1 MSDWKKRAKPV
12 GDWKARAKPVDLTA
26 EELEL
31 ANSAAAQAAAVK
43 PQRVPDT
50 SMLAKAKAALMGATY
65 NAAPRIVELNS
76 PDLFKKSQAQADED
90 LRARQRDFRQASR
103 DNPWS
108 DVGGAVFSPDPFS
121 KLSLPGRVLAGGGLN
136 ALSAYLGEEPGD
148 VQAQREAG
156 EIGFTTGVGGT
167 LLGEGLVRGGG
178 KVLSKASSA
187 LKDFG
192 RKRAIAT
199 LSPSKADVGIM
210 QNFPGRVQEIAD
222 DLYGSKMIGP
232 LSNTEDV
239 AKRLAPEVERRGAH
253 KGAVLAAVDSPDAV
267 NPTDLADRIRYDA
280 TQDLQPYAAKDA
292 AFERALDEADKIAGK
307 YDKLSL
313 TDSERFVKSGYDD
326 AAQKAIRT
334 EARGGVLP
342 GETEALDVVRRAV
355 KKQNEDIFAQRA
367 VGTPLEGEFVK
378 SKQAFG
384 RMAEALN
391 IADKTGGPKAANRFL
406 SPTDYAMGISAGHA
420 REVESAMS
428 KPVES
433 TLTGLAT
440 ALAHNQLRTR
450 GAALMTHAG
459 YKGSA
464 LSKWLS
470 DTLASEGSRSA
481 ASAGL
486 RRYSLENPEPGDQ
499 RLSAKGAEELR
510 RYLLENSPKAGSD
523 EAGQHYINGG

>member
-1 MSDWKKRAKPV
+1 MSD
-12 GDWKARAKPVDLTA
+12 DLDLEIEIARARAVAKEKQRKA
-26 EELEL
+26 EGRALPRL
-31 ANSAAAQAAAVK
+31 DPLPKVP
-43 PQRVPDT
+43 PQYVPEAPDT
-50 SMLAKAKAALMGATY
+50 SLQAKLKAGLMGASFNT
-65 NAAPRIVELNS
+65 APRVEAFLS
-76 PDLFKKSQAQADED
+76 AASERPFDAVED
-90 LRARQRDFRQASR
+90 LAFSGGRSVNSEFQQDYESELRKKQPEYLKAVR

-108 DVGGAVFSPDPFS
+108 GVLGSFKNPAGKGGIVARTAQSA
-121 KLSLPGRVLAGGGLN
+121 GWNALAGYMGANPDDPEAQSVDAQMGGLTG
-136 ALSAYLGEEPGD
+136 AAAVPIAEGVLG
-148 VQAQREAG
+148 AG
-156 EIGFTTGVGGT
+156 GR
-167 LLGEGLVRGGG
+167 LVA
-178 KVLSKASSA
+178 KAAPVLR
-187 LKDFG
+187 DFG

-199 LSPSKADVGIM
+199 LSPSKTDVGVM

-222 DLYGSKMIGP
+222 DLYDSKMIGP

-239 AKRLAPEVERRGAH
+239 AKRLAPEVERRGAR

-280 TQDLQPYAAKDA
+280 TQELQPYAAKEA

-307 YDKLSL
+307 YDQLSL
-313 TDSERFVKSGYDD
+313 ADSERFVKSGYDD

-355 KKQNEDIFAQRA
+355 KKQNEDIFAKRA
-367 VGTPLEGEFVK
+367 AGTPLEGEFVK
-378 SKQAFG
+378 SKQAYG
-384 RMAEALN
+384 RLAEALN

-420 REVESAMS
+420 REVENAMS

-433 TLTGLAT
+433 TLTGLAA

-464 LSKWLS
+464 AAKWLGELAGS
-470 DTLASEGSRSA
+470 DEASNAGTA
-481 ASAGL
+481 AF
-486 RRYSLENPEPGDQ
+486 
-499 RLSAKGAEELR
+499 R
-510 RYLLENSPKAGSD
+510 RYLLEHSPKAASD
-523 EAGQHYINGG
+523 EAGQHFLNGG

>member
-1 MSDWKKRAKPV
+1 MSDDLDLEVEIAEAE
-12 GDWKARAKPVDLTA
+12 ARAKALAAQARPVA
-26 EELEL
+26 V
-31 ANSAAAQAAAVK
+31 QAAAVK
-43 PQRVPDT
+43 PARVPDT
-50 SMLAKAKAALMGATY
+50 SMLAKAKAAFMGATY

-90 LRARQRDFRQASR
+90 LRNRQREFLRASK
-103 DNPWS
+103 DNPGS
-108 DVGGAVFSPDPFS
+108 DIAGALIAPDPFS
-121 KLSLPGRVLAGGGLN
+121 KVLSPGMA
-136 ALSAYLGEEPGD
+136 ALSGYLGADPSNDAAKEEG
-148 VQAQREAG
+148 AKWG
-156 EIGFTTGVGGT
+156 LLTGAAGT
-167 LLGEGLVRGGG
+167 LLGEGVSRGAGEVLGG
-178 KVLSKASSA
+178 VSGKLR
-187 LKDFG
+187 DFG

-199 LSPSKADVGIM
+199 LSPSKTDVGVM

-239 AKRLAPEVERRGAH
+239 AKRLAPEVERRGAR

-280 TQDLQPYAAKDA
+280 TQELQPYAAKEA

-313 TDSERFVKSGYDD
+313 ADSERFVKSGYDD
-326 AAQKAIRT
+326 AAQKASRT

-355 KKQNEDIFAQRA
+355 KKQNEDIFAKRA
-367 VGTPLEGEFVK
+367 AGTPMEGEFVK
-378 SKQAFG
+378 SKQAYG
-384 RMAEALN
+384 RLAEALN

-420 REVESAMS
+420 REVENAMS

-433 TLTGLAT
+433 TLTGLAA

-459 YKGSA
+459 YKGSTA
-464 LSKWLS
+464 AKWLGEVVGS
-470 DTLASEGSRSA
+470 EEASKSGSA
-481 ASAGL
+481 A
-486 RRYSLENPEPGDQ
+486 
-499 RLSAKGAEELR
+499 LR
-510 RYLLENSPKAGSD
+510 RYLLEHSAKPGDD
-523 EAGQHYINGG
+523 EAKDHFLNGG